1 MGLVKVRWNIEISH
15 FRNILSEWQW
25 SLTFFLC
32 HWWWPSTSQE
42 SIAYVCGWWIRCKL
56 KRLRLKLD
64 IGGWKSWLW
73 TSPTC
78 LPHWL
83 QQYFVAHSNTVT
95 VLHNVSEPKRCTY
108 RNKEYKPGAKVDIN
122 LGPDYAR
129 CDRCTCTKKGKF
141 RKCTKLYYC
150 EVGFLKCKVEDYE
163 WLPGKCCP
171 ECKRKSKLPT
181 VHSFLNPRFVCVPWV
196 LVCVQSLC
204 RDARFSCYLF
214 LSSVSALARFWI
226 FSFINSQNGKKKLR
240 IQFTL
245 SITRVPGVYVTMESL
260 F

>member
-1 MGLVKVRWNIEISH
+1 M
-15 FRNILSEWQW
+15 
-25 SLTFFLC
+25 
-32 HWWWPSTSQE
+32 
-42 SIAYVCGWWIRCKL
+42 CGWWIRCKL
-56 KRLRLKLD
+56 KRQQLKLD
-64 IGGWKSWLW
+64 TGDQRLLRLESWLW

-78 LPHWL
+78 LPHRL

-141 RKCTKLYYC
+141 RKCTNLYYC

-181 VHSFLNPRFVCVPWV
+181 VHSFLNPRFACVPWV
-196 LVCVQSLC
+196 LVCVQSLQGC
-204 RDARFSCYLF
+204 SFFLLF
-214 LSSVSALARFWI
+214 VSVFCFCTCTFLNF
-226 FSFINSQNGKKKLR
+226 FFH
-240 IQFTL
+240 
-245 SITRVPGVYVTMESL
+245 
-260 F
+260 

>member
-1 MGLVKVRWNIEISH
+1 MTVVVNVLPLSLMMTEYISRVH
-15 FRNILSEWQW
+15 CLRLWLMN
-25 SLTFFLC
+25 
-32 HWWWPSTSQE
+32 
-42 SIAYVCGWWIRCKL
+42 

-108 RNKEYKPGAKVDIN
+108 RNKEYKPGAKVEIN

-181 VHSFLNPRFVCVPWV
+181 VHSFLNPRFACVPWV

-226 FSFINSQNGKKKLR
+226 FSFINSQFYDF
-240 IQFTL
+240 QFSVHDSPVVL
-245 SITRVPGVYVTMESL
+245 
-260 F
+260 